1 MAAISYQL
9 YCSRNF
15 PPLGDTLSMLAQTG
29 YTAVEGYG
37 GLYADAG
44 GLAAALNSAGLAMP
58 TGHFGLDMVEGD
70 ASTAIQTA
78 RTLGIGTVI
87 VPYVAPD
94 ARPADAAGWLAFGQR
109 LHEAGKPILDA
120 GLVFGWHNHAFE
132 FDTLGGA
139 DLPMDLILQGA
150 PDLSMELDLGWV
162 RVAGHDPVAWIEKLG
177 KRMVAAHIKDIAP
190 DGENMDE
197 DGWADVGHG
206 IIDWAPIKAALDAA
220 GVTRFVVEHDNPKD
234 HARFA
239 ARSLA
244 TVARW

>member
-37 GLYADAG
+37 GLYADAA

-70 ASTAIQTA
+70 ATGAIQTA

-87 VPYVAPD
+87 VPFVAPD
-94 ARPADAAGWLAFGQR
+94 ARPVDAAGWLAFGQR

-177 KRMVAAHIKDIAP
+177 NRMVAAHVKDIAP

-206 IIDWAPIKAALDAA
+206 IIDWAPIKAALDAT